1 MKALYTPGNRDVL
14 FEECLGLI
22 YLLGNSTMQN
32 AAVGI
37 ALLPYFILVEYANYL
52 SLNQKLLRIVAEKQH
67 PCIGWTNHILLRL
80 IFSNGGTTNIKQYSF
95 DVREPTRK
103 FTSSRTLLKIS
114 FD

>member
-67 PCIGWTNHILLRL
+67 TSISWTNHILLSL
-80 IFSNGGTTNIKQYSF
+80 ILGYSSAADIKQYSF

-103 FTSSRTLLKIS
+103 FTSSRT
-114 FD
+114 